1 MKIMKYI
8 KMLLYEN
15 GELSLTRVITVIA
28 WTAFLA
34 VSFYLVWT
42 AQAWANYDT
51 FAFMTG
57 GGGATTQVVNKF
69 INSKYNSAPGSY
81 QQRPEPLRG
90 GAHNDNGCG

>member
-1 MKIMKYI
+1 MVYL
-8 KMLLYEN
+8 KMILYEN

-28 WTAFLA
+28 WAAFLA

-81 QQRPEPLRG
+81 QQRQEPLRG
-90 GAHNDNGCG
+90 GAHNDNG

>member
-1 MKIMKYI
+1 MVYL

-28 WTAFLA
+28 WAAFLA

-69 INSKYNSAPGSY
+69 INSKYNSVPGGY
-81 QQRPEPLRG
+81 QQRG
-90 GAHNDNGCG
+90 VTHNDNG

>member
-1 MKIMKYI
+1 MVYL

-28 WTAFLA
+28 WAAFLV

-81 QQRPEPLRG
+81 QQRQEPLRG
-90 GAHNDNGCG
+90 GAHNDNG